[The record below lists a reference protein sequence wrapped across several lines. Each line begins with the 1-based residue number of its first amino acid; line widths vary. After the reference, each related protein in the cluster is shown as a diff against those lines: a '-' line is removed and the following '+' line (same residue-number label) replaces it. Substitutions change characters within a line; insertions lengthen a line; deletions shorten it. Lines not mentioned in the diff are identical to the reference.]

1 MAKRILAIMVIIM
14 VVFTGSIGVKA
25 EQGSDE
31 NRVYVEELTAEQA
44 EAIDNYV
51 SSVKIMVDPLL
62 NTRYDTL
69 PTGYWN
75 ISVAGPYEFF
85 FDVMQYYTYSN
96 YYFTPSASGSLYM
109 RATSFDSEGEQ
120 IKIKLYKVNDTYP
133 VYTWTGNPENIYG
146 LAFNGLNQGNLYY
159 FKFEAY
165 ESPYVTGWG
174 YICHNYNDV

>member
-1 MAKRILAIMVIIM
+1 M
-14 VVFTGSIGVKA
+14 
-25 EQGSDE
+25 
-31 NRVYVEELTAEQA
+31 
-44 EAIDNYV
+44 
-51 SSVKIMVDPLL
+51 
-62 NTRYDTL
+62 TL
-69 PTGYWN
+69 RRNCYGW
-75 ISVAGPYEFF
+75 SFLCFVGPYEFF
-85 FDVMQYYTYSN
+85 FDGMQYYTYSN

-120 IKIKLYKVNDTYP
+120 IRIKLYKANDTYP

-174 YICHNYNDV
+174 YICHSYNDIWAYDILVKEYKCDLIILSCSLKAV